1 MESIWEFFEEL
12 DEMVYVSDAESYELV
27 YMNRHL
33 REALG
38 YTSHADYK

>member
-1 MESIWEFFEEL
+1 MENVWELFEEL
-12 DEMVYVSDAESYELV
+12 DEMVYVSDPETHELV

-38 YTSHADYK
+38 